1 MSDREIAAHEL
12 TITVRVPEWI
22 PTHAA
27 RSESATFLRNRQ
39 RLLDDGH
46 GFCIGCWIGG
56 VHTVE
61 DLQLHHGIV
70 EWATNGEAAPQAAF
84 RAAQWLDAY
93 GYAAAMGD
101 TPWTDADDIRGLW
114 FLCQDCHTGQPGIQH
129 RHHERWLSGGLHYAP
144 FPIWLADRIASGTE
158 EKEEGS

>member
-56 VHTVE
+56 LHNPD
-61 DLQLHHGIV
+61 DLQLHHGVV
-70 EWATNGEAAPQAAF
+70 EWATNGEANPDAAL
-84 RAAQWLDAY
+84 RVAQWLDFY
-93 GYAAAMGD
+93 GYATAMHD
-101 TPWTDADDIRGLW
+101 TPWTDADDIRGLV
-114 FLCQDCHTGQPGIQH
+114 FLCQDCHTGQPGMQH
-129 RHHERWLSGGLHYAP
+129 RRNERWLSGGLHYAP